1 MRKIFNFIIGASFL
15 ATVAASQG
23 CVLLAGAAVGAGGYA
38 YVTGA
43 LSKNLDAKV
52 DKVHA
57 ASLKGLQDLGAFVVS
72 EDQSMQKSEIH
83 AESEDGKNINID
95 IEALTEQASKIK
107 IRVGTIGNESDS
119 LRVLKAIMSHL

>member
-1 MRKIFNFIIGASFL
+1 M

-57 ASLKGLQDLGAFVVS
+57 AALKGLKDLGAFVVS
-72 EDQSMQKSEIH
+72 EDQSSQKSEIH

-119 LRVLKAIMSHL
+119 LRVLKAVMNHL